1 MIKTYICEM
10 FSLTFQN
17 IKIINMVLYMG
28 STHVICACCQIHTKL
43 KYFFIQTHGDSYM
56 GTYGKTASFI
66 QYWDGPH
73 VLQMNY
79 DKIPKK
85 LPLWTGWVQNSQNEI
100 QTLFQDFS
108 STWMVKFKP
117 FHTSILWY
125 QYSIEIKF

>member
-1 MIKTYICEM
+1 MIKTCICEM
-10 FSLTFQN
+10 FFINISKYQN
-17 IKIINMVLYMG
+17 YQYGTMG

-79 DKIPKK
+79 DKIP
-85 LPLWTGWVQNSQNEI
+85 
-100 QTLFQDFS
+100 
-108 STWMVKFKP
+108 
-117 FHTSILWY
+117 
-125 QYSIEIKF
+125 